1 MTVQL
6 SLLLSEVAVT
16 TAEPFLRAV
25 TRLRIHRDDVR
36 RRNAPQYRLVGG
48 VRGAMEALRSA
59 VLPRLSSSVCWLKVT
74 FSTGMMSGSG
84 RGSGRRGVPQF
95 FEGLKGIFGA
105 AVGVADR
112 AQQLEQKLFFFAAQ
126 PTEAVGAD
134 GVDGQCAGGGIDLHH
149 PHQLTDFR

>member
-25 TRLRIHRDDVR
+25 TRP
-36 RRNAPQYRLVGG
+36 ASTETMSVGETLHNTVWSVASG
-48 VRGAMEALRSA
+48 GAMEALRSA

-84 RGSGRRGVPQF
+84 RGVGGVVSHSF
-95 FEGLKGIFGA
+95 LRA
-105 AVGVADR
+105 AR
-112 AQQLEQKLFFFAAQ
+112 AFLALLS
-126 PTEAVGAD
+126 V
-134 GVDGQCAGGGIDLHH
+134 
-149 PHQLTDFR
+149 